1 MTIQQSIEMHNS
13 IIDSN
18 CDTIGVFVLGVTI
31 LKTRL
36 QITQEGDE
44 EQF

>member
-1 MTIQQSIEMHNS
+1 MTIQQSTKGAQFNHLLNLRCYRS
-13 IIDSN
+13 HCTWGN
-18 CDTIGVFVLGVTI
+18 NP
-31 LKTRL
+31 KTHL